1 MNYLMDSCLRRND
14 KKKMLKIKKLKV
26 KIEDKEILKGIDLE
40 VQKGEVVAL
49 MGPNG
54 SGKSSLANAL
64 IGNPK
69 YEAFE
74 GKMLFEGTEIN
85 EMKPEE
91 RAKLGIMMSFQYP
104 VAISGVTVR
113 EMLLASLRG
122 RGLRVSALDLKNQI
136 AMEGEKLRIEPS
148 LLNRSLNEGFSG
160 GEKKKL
166 EILQIRILKPKLLI
180 LDEVDSG
187 LDIDALALI
196 ANNVREMVKET
207 GMSVLVITHYQRLL
221 KYLVPDRVVI
231 LKNGEVVD
239 RGGKEIVDKL
249 EEQGYKSYG

>member
-1 MNYLMDSCLRRND
+1 
-14 KKKMLKIKKLKV
+14 MLKIKDLKI
-26 KIEDKEILKGIDLE
+26 KIEDKEILKGVDLE
-40 VQKGEVVAL
+40 VKDGEVVAL

-69 YEAFE
+69 YEVVSGEMTFDGADI
-74 GKMLFEGTEIN
+74 T

-91 RAKLGIMMSFQYP
+91 RAQLGIIMSFQYP
-104 VAISGVTVR
+104 VAIPGVTVR

-122 RGLRVSALDLKNQI
+122 RGLTVSALDIKNQVEK
-136 AMEGEKLRIEPS
+136 EGEKLRIDP
-148 LLNRSLNEGFSG
+148 LLLKRSINEGFSG

-166 EILQIRILKPKLLI
+166 EILQMRILKPKLLI

-196 ANNVREMVKET
+196 AKNVNELVKET

-221 KYLVPDRVVI
+221 KYLVPDRVVV
-231 LKNGEVVD
+231 LKSGEVVD
-239 RGGKEIVDKL
+239 RGGEEIVDKL
-249 EEQGYKSYG
+249 EKEGYKSYE

>member
-1 MNYLMDSCLRRND
+1 
-14 KKKMLKIKKLKV
+14 MLKIQKLRV
-26 KIEDKEILKGIDLE
+26 KIEGKEILKGIDLE
-40 VQKGEVVAL
+40 IDEGEVLAL

-54 SGKSSLANAL
+54 SGKSSLANTL
-64 IGNPK
+64 IVNSKVEVESG
-69 YEAFE
+69 EIMFV
-74 GKMLFEGTEIN
+74 GKKIN
-85 EMKPEE
+85 GLKPDE
-91 RAKLGIMMSFQYP
+91 RAKLGILMSFQYP

-122 RGLRVSALDLKNQI
+122 RGLTVSALELKKQI
-136 AMEGEKLRIEPS
+136 AEEGERLHIEGH
-148 LLNRSLNEGFSG
+148 LLTRSINEGFSG

-166 EILQIRILKPKLLI
+166 EILQMRILKPKLLI

-196 ANNVREMVKET
+196 AKNVDEMAKT

-221 KYLVPDRVVI
+221 RYLVPDRVVVM
-231 LKNGEVVD
+231 KNGVVVD

-249 EEQGYKSYG
+249 EKQGYKSYE

>member
-1 MNYLMDSCLRRND
+1 
-14 KKKMLKIKKLKV
+14 MLIIKNLKV
-26 KIEDKEILKGIDLE
+26 KIEGKEILKGVDLE
-40 VQKGEVVAL
+40 VKIGEVIAL

-54 SGKSSLANAL
+54 SGKSSLANTL
-64 IGNPK
+64 IGNSK
-69 YEAFE
+69 YEAE
-74 GKMLFEGTEIN
+74 ADELTFEGTN
-85 EMKPEE
+85 LLQLKPDE

-104 VAISGVTVR
+104 VAIPGVTVR

-122 RGLRVSALDLKNQI
+122 RGLTVSALDLKKQI
-136 AMEGEKLRIEPS
+136 AEEGERLHIDEH
-148 LLNRSLNEGFSG
+148 LLTRSINEGFSG

-166 EILQIRILKPKLLI
+166 EILQMRILKPKLLI

-196 ANNVREMVKET
+196 AKNVDEMAKA
-207 GMSVLVITHYQRLL
+207 GMAVLVITHYQRLL
-221 KYLVPDRVVI
+221 KYMVPDRVVV

-249 EEQGYKSYG
+249 EEQGYKSYE